1 MKYKVCFSGFAY
13 VEAENEENAQEIYED
28 GDIQYEETEVT
39 EIFEVDEF
47 RVNFN

>member
-28 GDIQYEETEVT
+28 GDIQYEENEVT
-39 EIFEVDEF
+39 
-47 RVNFN
+47 